1 MKRRTISIFLSLL
14 LCLPLLSACGTTTNV
29 PQNGSNRDIAF
40 EETQQEEQA
49 KSSDTTTS
57 ENGEPASDSESG
69 KDNSVSGKAQP
80 SQPEQSANENNLS
93 SEAPVF
99 SLSSIAEYTDKPYV
113 AVNGNVPY
121 FTESE
126 LTDQSYEYYS
136 DLDVLGRCGTA
147 CASIGQELM
156 PTEPRGSIGMV
167 KPTGW
172 HTVRYDELVDGK
184 YLYNRCHLIGYQLTG
199 ENANT
204 KNLITGTRYLN
215 IDGMLPFENMVADY
229 VKETGNHVMYRV
241 TPVFE
246 GDNLLAN
253 GVLMEGYSV
262 EDNGAGICYCVYA
275 YNVQPGVEIDYATGD
290 SQRADSS
297 NTAQTPSTVAPVPAQ
312 EPDDSVSS
320 DNTNTGNDTAQ
331 ANYILNTNT
340 KKFHYP
346 TCSSVKNMKDKNKQ
360 EFHGTRDEA
369 IAKGYSPC
377 GRCKP

>member
-1 MKRRTISIFLSLL
+1 MKRRTISIFLSLV
-14 LCLPLLSACGTTTNV
+14 LCLSLLSACGSTTDA
-29 PQNGSNRDIAF
+29 PANGSNRDIAF
-40 EETQQEEQA
+40 EETRQEVQA
-49 KSSDTTTS
+49 EGSDSTTS
-57 ENGEPASDSESG
+57 ENEDSASDAESG
-69 KDNSVSGKAQP
+69 KNDSASDKAQP
-80 SQPEQSANENNLS
+80 SQPERNADENSLSA
-93 SEAPVF
+93 EAPDF
-99 SLSSIAEYTDKPYV
+99 SLSSIAEYTDKPYI

-136 DLDVLGRCGTA
+136 DLDALGRCGTA
-147 CASIGQELM
+147 CASIGQDLM
-156 PTEPRGSIGMV
+156 PTESRGSIGMV

-172 HTVRYDELVDGK
+172 HTVRYDDLVDGK

-215 IDGMLPFENMVADY
+215 IEGMLPFENMVADY

-241 TPVFE
+241 TPIFE

-262 EDNGAGICYCVYA
+262 EDKGAGVCYCVYA
-275 YNVQPGVEIDYATGD
+275 YNVQPGVEIDCATGE
-290 SQRADSS
+290 SKLADSAQQEEQK
-297 NTAQTPSTVAPVPAQ
+297 TATVTPTPSLGSEA
-312 EPDDSVSS
+312 S
-320 DNTNTGNDTAQ
+320 Q
-331 ANYILNTNT
+331 ADYILNTNT

-346 TCSSVKNMKDKNKQ
+346 TCSSVNDMKEKNKQ
-360 EFHGTRDEA
+360 EFFGTRDEA
-369 IAKGYSPC
+369 ISNGYSPC

>member
-1 MKRRTISIFLSLL
+1 MKRRTISIFLSLM
-14 LCLPLLSACGTTTNV
+14 LCLSMLSACGSTTDA
-29 PQNGSNRDIAF
+29 PANGSNRDIAF
-40 EETQQEEQA
+40 EETRQEVQA
-49 KSSDTTTS
+49 EGSDSTIS
-57 ENGEPASDSESG
+57 ENGEPALDSESG
-69 KDNSVSGKAQP
+69 KNDLASDKAQP
-80 SQPEQSANENNLS
+80 SQPERNADENSLSA
-93 SEAPVF
+93 EAPAF

-136 DLDVLGRCGTA
+136 DLDALGRCGTV
-147 CASIGQELM
+147 CASIGQDLM

-172 HTVRYDELVDGK
+172 HTVRYDDLVDGK

-241 TPVFE
+241 TPIFE

-262 EDNGAGICYCVYA
+262 EDKGAGVSYCVFA
-275 YNVQPGVEIDYATGD
+275 YNVQPGIEIDYATGE
-290 SQRADSS
+290 SKLADSAQQEEQK
-297 NTAQTPSTVAPVPAQ
+297 TATVTPTPSPEPEKQ
-312 EPDDSVSS
+312 EPA
-320 DNTNTGNDTAQ
+320 TGSEASQ
-331 ANYILNTNT
+331 ADYILNTNT

-346 TCSSVKNMKDKNKQ
+346 TCSSVNDMKEKNKQ
-360 EFHGTRDEA
+360 EFFGTRDEA
-369 IAKGYSPC
+369 ISNGYSPC

>member
-1 MKRRTISIFLSLL
+1 MKRRTISIFLSLV
-14 LCLPLLSACGTTTNV
+14 LCLSLLSACGSTVDTPVND
-29 PQNGSNRDIAF
+29 SNRDIAF
-40 EETQQEEQA
+40 EETQQEEQ
-49 KSSDTTTS
+49 SEGSDSTTS
-57 ENGEPASDSESG
+57 ENGEPASDPESG
-69 KDNSVSGKAQP
+69 KDDSGSDKAQP
-80 SQPEQSANENNLS
+80 SQPEQNANENSLS
-93 SEAPVF
+93 AEAPAF
-99 SLSSIAEYTDKPYV
+99 SLSSIVEYTDKPYV

-121 FTESE
+121 FTEGE

-136 DLDVLGRCGTA
+136 DLDALGRCGTA
-147 CASIGQELM
+147 CASIGQDLM

-172 HTVRYDELVDGK
+172 HTVRYDDLVDGK

-241 TPVFE
+241 TPIFE

-253 GVLMEGYSV
+253 GALMEGYSV
-262 EDNGAGICYCVYA
+262 EDNGAGICYCIYA

-290 SQRADSS
+290 SKRMDSS
-297 NTAQTPSTVAPVPAQ
+297 NTAQSPSTVAPVPAQ
-312 EPDDSVSS
+312 EPDDSASS
-320 DNTNTGNDTAQ
+320 DNTSTGNDTAQ
-331 ANYILNTNT
+331 ADYILNTNT

-346 TCSSVKNMKDKNKQ
+346 TCSSVKDMKDKNKQ
-360 EFHGTRDEA
+360 EYHGTRGEV